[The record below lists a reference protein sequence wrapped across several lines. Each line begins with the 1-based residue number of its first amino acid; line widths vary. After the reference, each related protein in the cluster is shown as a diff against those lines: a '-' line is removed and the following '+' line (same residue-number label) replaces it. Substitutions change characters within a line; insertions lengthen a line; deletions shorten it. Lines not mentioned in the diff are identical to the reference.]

1 MIILGHVE
9 PPQRLDVGVDRLPAP
24 RLLLAPPGLR
34 GLQLLRAAHPDRGA
48 VLLRVG
54 GVGGLVALKERVQ
67 QGAVA
72 DPGGIVGDLDG
83 LGVIAE
89 VVVGR
94 IRLRAAGVAD
104 AGAPDAR

>member
-1 MIILGHVE
+1 M
-9 PPQRLDVGVDRLPAP
+9 
-24 RLLLAPPGLR
+24 
-34 GLQLLRAAHPDRGA
+34 
-48 VLLRVG
+48 
-54 GVGGLVALKERVQ
+54 ALKERVQ

-94 IRLRAAGVAD
+94 IGLRAAGIAD